1 MSKKQFEAIA
11 AAIRELRH
19 GDSIDIDKMASTIA
33 TVCAG
38 SNDRFDEERFLKACR
53 V

>member
-1 MSKKQFEAIA
+1 MSRKDFEAIA
-11 AAIRELRH
+11 AAIRGLRY
-19 GDSIDIDKMASTIA
+19 GDSIDKMAKTVSD
-33 TVCAG
+33 VCAG